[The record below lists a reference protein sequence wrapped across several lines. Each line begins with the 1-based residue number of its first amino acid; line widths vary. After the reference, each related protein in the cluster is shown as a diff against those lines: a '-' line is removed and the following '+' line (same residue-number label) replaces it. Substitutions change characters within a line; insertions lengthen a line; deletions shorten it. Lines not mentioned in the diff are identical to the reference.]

1 MDSQAE
7 AEFSEFMLGRWS
19 RLVRLGYGLTGD
31 QGLAEDLAQTALAKA
46 FASWPRVRRAGDPDA
61 YVRRIMLNANSARF
75 RKHRVRELLTGAPP
89 DGTAG
94 TAVDHVRVT
103 LSGGQSL
110 RVPAVRP
117 GGPRFFAFAIPKGAR
132 LVRVDFYTAS
142 RRLVA
147 RQLASQL

>member
-1 MDSQAE
+1 
-7 AEFSEFMLGRWS
+7 
-19 RLVRLGYGLTGD
+19 
-31 QGLAEDLAQTALAKA
+31 
-46 FASWPRVRRAGDPDA
+46 
-61 YVRRIMLNANSARF
+61 MLNANSARF

-110 RVPAVRP
+110 RVPAVRA